1 MNSTFSTALR
11 AHLAGAS
18 QTKATGWKV
27 TLRNGDVRGFTDLDR
42 NITID
47 GVLYLSTAGYTR
59 TDVSSSSALNVDNG
73 EITGFLRAPA
83 ITEEDVRVGVW
94 DYASVQMFVFNYRDL
109 TMGRGIMRT
118 GTVGRITLLRD
129 TFTAEVRG
137 LAQRF
142 AYTIG
147 RLYTPGCRHI
157 LGDAG
162 CKIDLEASP
171 QIWKVAGAIE
181 DVSPDQITVYDSA
194 RAEPGPSDGVGITDI
209 FGGTPGKI
217 RVSPDVDWVNGTP
230 IMISGVTTVPIINT
244 TTIVRNIQH
253 TAGYADIDL
262 GIDLAG
268 GLYAGSPGVAVELG
282 QESGFFSFGTME
294 MVTGANAGVSME
306 IRDYV
311 PGQWTL
317 FLPFEYELAPGDEYI
332 LTAGCNK
339 QLSTCRDKFDN
350 VGNHGGFP
358 HVPGID
364 RLMQIGKQ

>member
-59 TDVSSSSALNVDNG
+59 TDVTSSAALNVDNG

-94 DYASVQMFVFNYRDL
+94 DYAAVQMFVFNYRDL

-118 GTVGRITLLRD
+118 GTIGRITVARD

-157 LGDAG
+157 LGDEG
-162 CKIDLEASP
+162 CKVDLDASP
-171 QIWKVAGAIE
+171 QIWRVSGTIE
-181 DVSPDQITVYDSA
+181 DLSADQVTIYDSA
-194 RAEPGPSDGVGITDI
+194 RTEPGPTGGIALDDVI
-209 FGGTPGKI
+209 GGTPAKLLLHD
-217 RVSPDVDWVNGTP
+217 SPTWLNGTP
-230 IMISGVTTVPIINT
+230 IMVSGCTTVPVINT

-253 TAGYADIDL
+253 AAGFTSIDL
-262 GIDLAG
+262 GIDLVG
-268 GLYAGSPGVAVELG
+268 GFFGGGGGIVTELG
-282 QESGFFSFGTME
+282 TESGFFAFGTME
-294 MVTGANAGVSME
+294 MTSGANAGQSME

-311 PGQWTL
+311 EGQWTL
-317 FLPFEYELAPGDEYI
+317 FLPFEYDLAPGDEYI

-350 VGNHGGFP
+350 VINFGGYP

-364 RLMQIGKQ
+364 RLMQVGKQ